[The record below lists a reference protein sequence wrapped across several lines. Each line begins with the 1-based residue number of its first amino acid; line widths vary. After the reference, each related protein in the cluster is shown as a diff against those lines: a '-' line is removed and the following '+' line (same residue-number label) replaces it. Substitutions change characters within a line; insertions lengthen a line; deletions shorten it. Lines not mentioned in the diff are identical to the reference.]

1 MTDQAT
7 AMQQVLA
14 ADRTGRG
21 RGWLWGAGALL
32 LAAGAAG
39 WLWLG
44 SGSAV
49 TYVTDPVTRASLR
62 AEVTATGTVQ
72 PTTEVEVSSEL
83 SGTLAV
89 VEVNFNDPVTVGQP
103 LARLDDAKLRAQVAL
118 SEAGLAQARAK
129 VAEAEATLQQTS
141 ADLARVQELVRRGQ
155 KSQTE
160 LETAEASEKRA
171 QAAVDS
177 AKANLTIAEA
187 SLALDRTDLAKAVI
201 RSPIKG
207 IVLDRAA
214 EPGQIVASS
223 LSAPVLFTLA
233 EDLARMEL
241 QVDIDE
247 ADIGRVKMGDQAA
260 FTVDAYGGRS
270 FPAMITQLRYA
281 PEDTDGV
288 VTYKG
293 VLSVDNA
300 EGLLRP
306 GMTATANVVV
316 AEAVDV
322 LTVANA
328 ALRYAPATDSSESSS
343 GSGSGLL
350 GMLMPRRP
358 DATGRSATDGSAVWV
373 LRDGAPVSVAVETG
387 ETDGTR
393 TEIRQGDLAEGD
405 LVITDEQA
413 AE

>member
-14 ADRTGRG
+14 ADRKGRG

-141 ADLARVQELVRRGQ
+141 ADLTRVQELVRRGQ

>member
-1 MTDQAT
+1 MTDQAK
-7 AMQQVLA
+7 AMQAVLA
-14 ADRTGRG
+14 ADKKGRG
-21 RGWLWGAGALL
+21 RGWVWGVAGLALAV
-32 LAAGAAG
+32 AAGG

-44 SGSAV
+44 GDGGV

-83 SGTLAV
+83 SGTLARV
-89 VEVNFNDPVTVGQP
+89 AVNYNDPVEVGQA
-103 LARLDDAKLRAQVAL
+103 LAYLDDAKLGAQVQL
-118 SEAGLAQARAK
+118 SEASLAAARANL
-129 VAEAEATLQQTS
+129 AEAEATLQLTS
-141 ADLARVQELVRRGQ
+141 AELARAIELVKRGQ
-155 KSQTE
+155 KSQTD
-160 LETAEASEKRA
+160 LETAEAAEKRA
-171 QAAVDS
+171 QAGVDS

-187 SLALDRTDLAKAVI
+187 SLALNRTDLAKAVI

-207 IVLDRAA
+207 VVLDRAA

-233 EDLARMEL
+233 EDLAHMEL

-247 ADIGRVKMGDQAA
+247 ADIGRVTMGNQAT
-260 FTVDAYGGRS
+260 FSVDAYTGRS
-270 FPAMITQLRYA
+270 FPAEIIQLRYA

-300 EGLLRP
+300 QGLLRP
-306 GMTATANVVV
+306 GMTATAQIVV

-322 LTVANA
+322 LTVPNA
-328 ALRYAPATDSSESSS
+328 ALRYAPAVTAEDSGSS
-343 GSGSGLL
+343 SGSGLL
-350 GMLMPRRP
+350 GMLMPK
-358 DATGRSATDGSAVWV
+358 RSGAGQAVGGGSAVWV

-387 ETDGTR
+387 ETDGMR
-393 TEIRQGDLAEGD
+393 TEIRSGDLAEGD

>member
-1 MTDQAT
+1 MTDQAE
-7 AMQQVLA
+7 AMRAILA
-14 ADRTGRG
+14 ADRKGRG
-21 RGWLWGAGALL
+21 RGLIWVGLGLAGAAVALL
-32 LAAGAAG
+32 LTWGDDGAI
-39 WLWLG
+39 
-44 SGSAV
+44 

-83 SGTLAV
+83 SGTLVA
-89 VEVNFNDPVTVGQP
+89 VEVNYNDPVTVGQP

-118 SEAGLAQARAK
+118 SEASLAQARAK
-129 VAEAEATLQQTS
+129 LAEAEATLQQS
-141 ADLARVQELVRRGQ
+141 AADLARVQELVRRGQ

-160 LETAEASEKRA
+160 LETADATSKRA
-171 QAAVDS
+171 RAAVDS

-247 ADIGRVKMGDQAA
+247 ADIGRVQIGDTAG
-260 FTVDAYGGRS
+260 FGVDAHPGRS
-270 FPAMITQLRYA
+270 FPATITQLRYA
-281 PEDTDGV
+281 PETTDGV
-288 VTYKG
+288 VTYKA

-306 GMTATANVVV
+306 GMTATATIVV
-316 AEAVDV
+316 AEVVDV
-322 LTVANA
+322 LTVPNA
-328 ALRYAPATDSSESSS
+328 ALRYAPAVKADDSGGS
-343 GSGSGLL
+343 SGSGLL

-358 DATGRSATDGSAVWV
+358 QTTRQASDGSAVWV
-373 LRDGAPVSVAVETG
+373 LRGGVPVLVSVETG

-393 TEIRQGDLAEGD
+393 SEIRQGDLAAGD